1 MADSMEK
8 FVVQSAILIATH
20 QVLPFDMAIIDTCDG
35 QQVFSFLSVEWAVI
49 ADVDCD
55 SEKYRFLG
63 NSKEASI
70 IFLLSLFQVR
80 HDLRLK
86 PSNALFVSTTK
97 PYSKSFF
104 LSILFALDKIIIF
117 RTSNLPG
124 LYRLSSI

>member
-1 MADSMEK
+1 MEK

-63 NSKEASI
+63 NSKEVSI
-70 IFLLSLFQVR
+70 IFLLSLLFQVR

-86 PSNALFVSTTK
+86 PSNELFVSTTK
-97 PYSKSFF
+97 SFF
-104 LSILFALDKIIIF
+104 LFILFALDKIIIH